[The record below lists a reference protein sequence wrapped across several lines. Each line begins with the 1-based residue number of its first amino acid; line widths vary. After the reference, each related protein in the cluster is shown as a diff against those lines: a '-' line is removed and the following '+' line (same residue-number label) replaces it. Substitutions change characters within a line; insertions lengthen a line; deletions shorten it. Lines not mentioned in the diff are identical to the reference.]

1 MSFVG
6 MSTEILD
13 GKLNPKPS
21 LPEDV
26 TLIIDRAFD
35 GPSNELFFVSDT
47 EQAKVIFGK
56 NSPIIQGMRHAYA
69 GGSTNVALYRVGGSG
84 AVINN
89 IFGPYTAL
97 RTSSQKVGAG
107 STLKVYAGPRQND
120 PTRSIVIVKDGNKV
134 VYSNAPGQSL
144 DLGVVAVEGF
154 DALNFPYQIGTVDAP
169 VAFADIINNIKLK
182 GKESFTATA
191 AQTTFTLAAPVDAIT
206 SVTKTVGA
214 VTTPIDAA
222 DYTTT
227 VVAGKITAIVLYTG
241 AALDDVIEIN
251 SLTTADETALEDA
264 EITYVAGKDSMNITL
279 NKLYELYDQAFVD
292 LETVDVFGVVIAD
305 LFNCRNIAAG
315 DDATADRLTYV
326 TRTETD
332 YGYTYEWSTDKF
344 IYQLATDP
352 LLTTT
357 DPALAALDDLGQPIV
372 VKQYHE
378 VDFAHRLAMWAW
390 VQSSNGT
397 YVNANIGPR
406 GPEANYTVAINRWIG
421 KLPTKNIYG
430 VIVENGTG
438 LLGNRFISGTVNR
451 AAGFYATDSGYPDG
465 NPIFDSSDVIIDIG
479 KYLSIPVVPVFITSE
494 AFAGESVFVRS
505 SAGAY
510 AGLVTRITV
519 GDSTTNQVLPNV
531 TASFNLKPSRVQVL
545 SEAGYVVLQDK
556 PKGLTVYSGDLATQ
570 DASDYDYIST
580 AIAVTYVINRLKVV
594 TDPYLGRGL
603 SSTLM
608 AALYNA
614 IDVEL
619 KTAIARGFINGYNFN
634 LLSGGPHELTLPLTL
649 QAKEELR
656 SISVVLSLAENT
668 LLTV

>member
-6 MSTEILD
+6 ISTEILD

-35 GPSNELFFVSDT
+35 GPSNEVFFVQDT

-56 NSPIIQGMRHAYA
+56 NSPIIQSMRHAYA
-69 GGSTNVALYRVGGSG
+69 GGSTNVALYRIGGSG
-84 AVINN
+84 AAVNN
-89 IFGPYTAL
+89 IFGQYTAL
-97 RTSSQKVGAG
+97 RTTSEKVGAG
-107 STLKVYAGPRQND
+107 STLTVYAGPRQND
-120 PTRSIVIVKDGNKV
+120 PTRSIVVVKDGSKV

-154 DALNFPYQIGTVDAP
+154 DPLNFPYQIGTVDAP
-169 VAFADIINNIKLK
+169 VPFADIVSNVGLK
-182 GKESFTATA
+182 SNETFTATA
-191 AQTTFTLAAPVDAIT
+191 AQTLFTLASPVT
-206 SVTKTVGA
+206 SLVSVTKTVG
-214 VTTPIDAA
+214 TTTTTILPA

-227 VVAGKITAIVLYTG
+227 VVADKITEITLNT
-241 AALDDVIEIN
+241 AADVGDIIEI
-251 SLTTADETALEDA
+251 SALTTADAPALLAA
-264 EITYVAGKDSMNITL
+264 EITYVAAKDSMNITL

-292 LETVDVFGVVIAD
+292 LETVNVFGVVIAD

-315 DDATADRLTYV
+315 DDNTTDRLTYV

-332 YGYTYEWSTDKF
+332 FGYTYEWSENKY
-344 IYQLATDP
+344 IYQLATDE
-352 LLTTT
+352 LLTTL
-357 DPALAALDDLGQPIV
+357 DPGLAALDDLGQPII
-372 VKQYHE
+372 VKQFHE
-378 VDFAHRLAMWAW
+378 VDFAHRLGMWAW

-397 YVNANIGPR
+397 YVNANIGPK

-430 VIVENGTG
+430 VITENGYG
-438 LLGNRFISGTVNR
+438 LLGNRFISGTINR
-451 AAGFYATDSGYPDG
+451 SAGFYATDSGYPDG
-465 NPIFDSSDVIIDIG
+465 NPIYDSSEVIIDIG
-479 KYLSIPVVPVFITSE
+479 KYLSIPVVPVFVTSE
-494 AFAGESVFVRS
+494 AFAGDPVFVRS
-505 SAGAY
+505 SSASY

-531 TASFNLKPSRVQVL
+531 TSSFNLKPSKIEVL
-545 SEAGYVVLQDK
+545 SSAGFVVLENK
-556 PKGLTVYSGDLATQ
+556 AKGLTVYSGDLVTQ

-580 AIAVTYVINRLKVV
+580 AIAVTYVVNRLKIIS
-594 TDPYLGRGL
+594 DPYIGRGL

-608 AALYNA
+608 TALYNA

-619 KTAIARGFINGYNFN
+619 KTAISRGFINGYNFN
-634 LLSGGPHELTLPLTL
+634 LLSGGPHQLMLPLTL

-656 SISVVLSLAENT
+656 SISVVISLAENT
-668 LLTV
+668 LFTV

>member
-26 TLIIDRAFD
+26 TLIIDRSFD

-69 GGSTNVALYRVGGSG
+69 GGSTNVALYRIGGSG

-97 RTSSQKVGAG
+97 RSTSQKVGAG

-120 PTRSIVIVKDGNKV
+120 PTRSVVVVKDGNKV

-144 DLGVVAVEGF
+144 NLGVVVVEGF
-154 DALNFPYQIGTVDAP
+154 DPLNFPYQIGTIDAP
-169 VAFADIINNIKLK
+169 VAFADIIDNIQLK
-182 GKESFTATA
+182 GKEAFTATA
-191 AQTTFTLAAPVDAIT
+191 AQTTFVLAAPVDSIAT
-206 SVTKTVGA
+206 VTKTVGT
-214 VTTPIDAA
+214 VTTTIDPA

-227 VVAGKITAIVLYTG
+227 VASSKITEIVLN
-241 AALDDVIEIN
+241 AADLDDVIEVS
-251 SLTTADETALEDA
+251 SLTVADAPALETA
-264 EITYVAGKDSMNITL
+264 EITYAAGKDSMNISL

-292 LETVDVFGVVIAD
+292 LETVDVFGVVTAD
-305 LFNCRNIAAG
+305 LFNCRNMAAG
-315 DDATADRLTYV
+315 DDTTADRLTYV

-332 YGYTYEWSTDKF
+332 YGFTYEWSTDKF

-357 DPALAALDDLGQPIV
+357 DPILAALDDLGQPIV

-421 KLPTKNIYG
+421 KAPIKNIYG
-430 VIVENGTG
+430 VITENGTG
-438 LLGNRFISGTVNR
+438 LLGNRFISGTVTR
-451 AAGFYATDSGYPDG
+451 SAGFYATDSGYPDG
-465 NPIFDSSDVIIDIG
+465 NPIYDSSEVIVDIG
-479 KYLSIPVVPVFITSE
+479 KYLSIPIVPVFITSE

-505 SAGAY
+505 SSGAY

-531 TASFNLKPSRVQVL
+531 TASFNLKPSRIQAL

-570 DASDYDYIST
+570 DVSDYDYIST

-656 SISVVLSLAENT
+656 AISVVLSLAENT
-668 LLTV
+668 LFTV